1 MELFLNTWY
10 IWVAFASVI
19 TCFVI
24 AIWKQLQLPTEEQ
37 LDKVRQWLLWAVTEA
52 EMELGGGTGQLKLRS
67 VYDLFILRWPKLAKV
82 VSFDL
87 FSALVDDALDEMRT
101 MLQQNKSLKDMVEGG
116 GIR

>member
-1 MELFLNTWY
+1 MELFLETWY
-10 IWVAFASVI
+10 IWLGFAAVI
-19 TCFVI
+19 TCFVL
-24 AIWKQLQLPTEEQ
+24 AIWRHLQLPTEEQ
-37 LDKVRQWLLWAVTEA
+37 LDKVREWLLWAVTEA
-52 EMELGGGTGQLKLRS
+52 EMELGNGTGQLKLRS

-101 MLQQNKSLKDMVEGG
+101 MLNQNKAVKEIVEV

>member
-10 IWVAFASVI
+10 IWVAFAAVI
-19 TCFVI
+19 SCFVI
-24 AIWKQLQLPTEEQ
+24 AIWKHLQLPTEEQ

-67 VYDLFILRWPKLAKV
+67 VYDLFVLRWPKLAKV

-101 MLQQNKSLKDMVEGG
+101 MLQQNQTLKGIVEGG

>member
-1 MELFLNTWY
+1 MELFFETWY
-10 IWVAFASVI
+10 IWLGFAAVI
-19 TCFVI
+19 TCFVL
-24 AIWKQLQLPTEEQ
+24 AIWRHLQLPTEEQ
-37 LDKVRQWLLWAVTEA
+37 LDKVREWLLWAVTEA

-67 VYDLFILRWPKLAKV
+67 VYDLFILRWPKLSKV

-101 MLQQNKSLKDMVEGG
+101 MLNQNKAVKEIVEV